1 MQEDLAT
8 KVMHHPFQCIAGLE
22 QGDRQFLLA
31 ACGVELLAYSIAGR
45 KVASKWCSGITD
57 SVAETVNSHANYSN
71 ERPAKKQKIDN
82 KTTSPPSKII
92 SIRSSPDQCHVV
104 VVTDDKVIY
113 VLNVSPNGAFTEIS
127 QRAMPKR
134 PCAVRILPDS
144 STILIGDKFGDVYSL
159 PLIVSKSKDQSAQAE
174 AQEVERTAEPAI
186 FKPSA
191 TPLTVHTK
199 RNLRALES
207 QKKQKIVTPRKEP
220 LAFEHRLLLGHVSM
234 LTDMIHATR
243 EVDGKTRRYIL
254 TADRDEHIRVSRG
267 PPQSHV
273 IEGYCL
279 GHTDFVSKICL
290 IPGSDL
296 LVSGGGNDWLGVW
309 DWPRC
314 ELLAK
319 VDLRKAISHL
329 PSSVDEKIAVSG
341 MWTVPVAA
349 QTDRWALCVAC
360 EKLPALV
367 FIDCS
372 ALGDGSPADTA
383 VTVFKTGEAPVL
395 DVTYY
400 GAKAGCTLLALD
412 DRRFDGCRVRAVQVN
427 GTVDDGETGS
437 KLTISEVDT
446 LGEPLLQLSAS
457 TGTVEDNTALD
468 SFLYTT
474 ANLRKRGGWDDENE
488 A

>member
-1 MQEDLAT
+1 MVNQ
-8 KVMHHPFQCIAGLE
+8 VMHHPFQCIASLE
-22 QGDRQFLLA
+22 QGDGHFLLA
-31 ACGVELLAYSIAGR
+31 ACGAELLVYSIAGR
-45 KVASKWCSGITD
+45 VIASKWCSGTAD
-57 SVAETVNSHANYSN
+57 SIAETSNGHANGSE
-71 ERPAKKQKIDN
+71 ERPAKKQKTEN
-82 KTTSPPSKII
+82 KKTLPASRII
-92 SIRSSPDQCHVV
+92 SIRVSPDQSHVV
-104 VVTDDKVIY
+104 VVTEDKVVH
-113 VLNVSPNGAFTEIS
+113 VLDVSGVGDLTELS

-144 STILIGDKFGDVYSL
+144 TNILIGDKFGDVYSL
-159 PLIVSKSKDQSAQAE
+159 PLIVSESKDQPAQAE
-174 AQEVERTAEPAI
+174 AQEVERTAEPAL

-220 LAFEHRLLLGHVSM
+220 LAFEHKLLLGHVSM
-234 LTDMIHATR
+234 LTDMAHATR
-243 EVDGKTRRYIL
+243 DVDGKTRRYIL

-279 GHTDFVSKICL
+279 AHTDFVSKICL

-329 PSSVDEKIAVSG
+329 SSNVDEKIAVSG

-372 ALGDGSPADTA
+372 ALGDGSPTDTA

-395 DVTYY
+395 DVNYY
-400 GAKAGCTLLALD
+400 GANAGCTLLALD
-412 DRRFDGCRVRAVQVN
+412 DRRSDGCRVRAVQVN

-446 LGEPLLQLSAS
+446 LGEPLMQLSAS